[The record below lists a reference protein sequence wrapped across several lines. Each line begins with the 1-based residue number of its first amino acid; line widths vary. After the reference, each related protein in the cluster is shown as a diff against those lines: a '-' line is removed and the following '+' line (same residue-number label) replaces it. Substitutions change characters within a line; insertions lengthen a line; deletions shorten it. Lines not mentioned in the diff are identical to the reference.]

1 MVTPD
6 KFRRVV
12 EESQLKKKKL
22 KLPRLYGFKYD
33 GKLHGSFNKSI
44 NTFMVNIWVIS
55 KRQSKTNKNTIYQF
69 LNIGT
74 GILNKIL
81 GNQDLVWWN
90 KYTLHRKY
98 LYQGRQRSLNIRKSF
113 NLIYNIIQ
121 SMKEIHVIIIDMC

>member
-12 EESQLKKKKL
+12 EESQFKKKL

-90 KYTLHRKY
+90 KYTLHQKY
-98 LYQGRQRSLNIRKSF
+98 LYQGRQRPLNIRKSF
-113 NLIYNIIQ
+113 NKIYNIIQ